1 MPSLA
6 ASLPMRLLVCLCRW
20 QVMNAMEDSQ
30 QQAEEQ
36 QQNALPKNRH
46 TAEVIPSHPRFV
58 GRDCV
63 VTPPSVPFSWLI

>member
-1 MPSLA
+1 
-6 ASLPMRLLVCLCRW
+6 
-20 QVMNAMEDSQ
+20 MNAMEDSQ

-36 QQNALPKNRH
+36 QHSALLKNRH
-46 TAEVIPSHPRFV
+46 TAEVMPSHPRFI